1 MEPNKFT
8 HDGSMGIVL
17 CTYHVI
23 QNDLFYPLL
32 GGHLA
37 FEKVT

>member
-17 CTYHVI
+17 CTYQVI
-23 QNDLFYPLL
+23 QSDLFILYL
-32 GGHLA
+32 
-37 FEKVT
+37 EVT